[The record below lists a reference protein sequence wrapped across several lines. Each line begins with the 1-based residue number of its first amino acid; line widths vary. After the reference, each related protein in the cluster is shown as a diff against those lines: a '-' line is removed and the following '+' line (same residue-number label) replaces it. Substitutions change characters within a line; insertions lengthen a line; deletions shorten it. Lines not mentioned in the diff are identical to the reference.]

1 MKRFLIVPALAVLLV
16 ACANQGGG
24 ESVEPDGST
33 SATSAGTASG
43 PTSACEEAFAP
54 IADQNLSSLSE
65 LSEFQEEL
73 QPTVESCESVADWV
87 AGASQ
92 ALGIDAN
99 PNTAAMLLQTV
110 CTDQSLSR
118 TAICEEL

>member
-1 MKRFLIVPALAVLLV
+1 MKRIVIVPALAFLLV

-24 ESVEPDGST
+24 GSVEPEGS
-33 SATSAGTASG
+33 AAGTAEGTANAPS
-43 PTSACEEAFAP
+43 PACAEAFAP
-54 IADQNLSSLSE
+54 IAEQNLSSLSE
-65 LSEFQEEL
+65 LGDLQAEL

-99 PNTAAMLLQTV
+99 PNTAAMLLESA

>member
-1 MKRFLIVPALAVLLV
+1 MKRIAIVPALAILLV

-24 ESVEPDGST
+24 GSVEPLGS
-33 SATSAGTASG
+33 AAGTAEG
-43 PTSACEEAFAP
+43 TASAPSPACAEAFAP
-54 IADQNLSSLSE
+54 ITEQNLSSLSE
-65 LSEFQEEL
+65 LADLQAEL
-73 QPTVESCESVADWV
+73 QPTVQECESVADWV
-87 AGASQ
+87 AGASE

-99 PNTAAMLLQTV
+99 PNTAAMLLQSA

>member
-1 MKRFLIVPALAVLLV
+1 MKRIVIVPAIAILLV

-24 ESVEPDGST
+24 GSVEPGSST
-33 SATSAGTASG
+33 AGTAEG
-43 PTSACEEAFAP
+43 TASAPSPACAEAFAP
-54 IADQNLSSLSE
+54 IAEQNLSSLSE
-65 LSEFQEEL
+65 LGDLQAEL
-73 QPTVESCESVADWV
+73 QPTVQDCESVADWV

-99 PNTAAMLLQTV
+99 PNTAAMLLQSA

-118 TAICEEL
+118 TAICDEL